1 MISTNE
7 CLSCGSVT
15 KAGNSYC
22 DKCVKT
28 NSEKLDDLTNELS
41 KSLLKKKKAQEMLR
55 HQKRLKAEWV
65 GAFILFFIV
74 GVVSLMTAIMRE
86 YPFYYVVLLIV
97 AIFIVLVMLKITR
110 YSSFDLNLQTIPRV
124 AYKIDLIDVPDSYI
138 CQLRKQIEE
147 IKKIIN

>member
-7 CLSCGSVT
+7 CLCCGCVT
-15 KAGNSYC
+15 EAGISYC
-22 DKCVKT
+22 DKCIKT
-28 NSEKLDDLTNELS
+28 KSEKLEDLTKELS
-41 KSLLKKKKAQEMLR
+41 KSISKKKKAQEMLR
-55 HQKRLKAEWV
+55 HQKRLKTEWV
-65 GAFILFFIV
+65 GASILFFII
-74 GVVSLMTAIMRE
+74 GVITLMIAVSRD
-86 YPFYYVVLLIV
+86 YPFHYVVLLIV
-97 AIFIVLVMLKITR
+97 AFLIVLLLLKITR